1 MRKIKTLT
9 IEEVIKIHD
18 DILNNSGGLAGISLH
33 KSLEAAL
40 NRAENYSFY
49 EDVNDLFEIA
59 SIYCIAI
66 AQGHLFNDGN
76 KRTAFSIMYNF
87 LSING
92 YELEAKSEVIVD
104 IMLKVAEK
112 KLTKKQL
119 SKWIKENVLVL
130 DLIKK

>member
-49 EDVNDLFEIA
+49 ELTLNIIDV
-59 SIYCIAI
+59 
-66 AQGHLFNDGN
+66 
-76 KRTAFSIMYNF
+76 
-87 LSING
+87 
-92 YELEAKSEVIVD
+92 
-104 IMLKVAEK
+104 
-112 KLTKKQL
+112 
-119 SKWIKENVLVL
+119 
-130 DLIKK
+130 

>member
-1 MRKIKTLT
+1 M
-9 IEEVIKIHD
+9 KIHD

-92 YELEAKSEVIVD
+92 YELEAESEVIID

-119 SKWIKENVLVL
+119 SKWIKENVL
-130 DLIKK
+130 I

>member
-9 IEEVIKIHD
+9 IGEVIKIHD
-18 DILNNSGGLAGISLH
+18 DILNNSGGLARISLH

-76 KRTAFSIMYNF
+76 KRTAFSVMYNF
-87 LSING
+87 FRN
-92 YELEAKSEVIVD
+92 
-104 IMLKVAEK
+104 
-112 KLTKKQL
+112 
-119 SKWIKENVLVL
+119 KWL
-130 DLIKK
+130 

>member
-1 MRKIKTLT
+1 M
-9 IEEVIKIHD
+9 
-18 DILNNSGGLAGISLH
+18 
-33 KSLEAAL
+33 
-40 NRAENYSFY
+40 F
-49 EDVNDLFEIA
+49 
-59 SIYCIAI
+59 
-66 AQGHLFNDGN
+66 
-76 KRTAFSIMYNF
+76 NF

-130 DLIKK
+130 NLINK

>member
-18 DILNNSGGLAGISLH
+18 DILNNAGSLAGISLH

-59 SIYCIAI
+59 SIYCIA
-66 AQGHLFNDGN
+66 
-76 KRTAFSIMYNF
+76 
-87 LSING
+87 
-92 YELEAKSEVIVD
+92 
-104 IMLKVAEK
+104 
-112 KLTKKQL
+112 
-119 SKWIKENVLVL
+119 
-130 DLIKK
+130 